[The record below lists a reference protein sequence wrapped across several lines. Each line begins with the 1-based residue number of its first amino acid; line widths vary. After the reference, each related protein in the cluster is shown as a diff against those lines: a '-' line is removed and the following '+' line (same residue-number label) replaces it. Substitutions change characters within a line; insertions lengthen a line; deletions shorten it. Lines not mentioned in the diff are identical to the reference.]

1 MESERDAHLTAAGKY
16 ANQLQLIQ
24 KKSSN
29 KYTLGN
35 SVDSFD
41 RSQTSDIYADASDD
55 IDLNE
60 KLQQQHIFDTSK
72 PTHFH
77 QHQSWPFGSG
87 ISSNRFKSLSTIGN
101 EKATQA
107 DTVAH
112 RKNYAMGDMTSLNEP
127 QSHSV
132 VLQAAPHRPN
142 QQQQQQQK
150 HHHHDQQ
157 TVQQPTDIT
166 DSFNDLD
173 WMAANNVAANP
184 MLDYD
189 VLYDDVNVNKRSVA
203 MEKFDHYHQSN
214 FPLKTQMQSSSTLR
228 NQQRQ

>member
-35 SVDSFD
+35 TVDTFD
-41 RSQTSDIYADASDD
+41 RSQTSDVYADADD
-55 IDLNE
+55 GIDLND
-60 KLQQQHIFDTSK
+60 KLQQQHMFDTSK

-87 ISSNRFKSLSTIGN
+87 ISSNRFKTMSTIAN

-107 DTVAH
+107 DTVGQ
-112 RKNYAMGDMTSLNEP
+112 RKNYAMGDMTSLSEP

-132 VLQAAPHRPN
+132 VLQPAPHRPN
-142 QQQQQQQK
+142 QQQQQHR
-150 HHHHDQQ
+150 HHQQ
-157 TVQQPTDIT
+157 TVQEPTDIT

-173 WMAANNVAANP
+173 WMAANNGAP
-184 MLDYD
+184 KSILDYD

-203 MEKFDHYHQSN
+203 MEKFDHYHQSDY
-214 FPLKTQMQSSSTLR
+214 PQLKTMMQSSSALR
-228 NQQRQ
+228 NKQRQ